1 VIPIEEQV
9 KIFSQRLAPILRRH
23 EMEHLPNE
31 TRVEF
36 AGPHHRITISFDWRD
51 QLFDCYLQ
59 VTKSY
64 RLDAALT
71 SSERIDMEE
80 EMRTLGTNFYRRADV
95 LSKYVRIAWGRMIGP
110 GWKSMSLLR
119 SAVHHLEPTIGP
131 LPRTRHVIDV
141 LVAGHTPSREVIDE
155 AHDEALSHFLRNL
168 DAASEPTELG
178 KEIDSRLMAPLEQ
191 LLLEVE

>member
-1 VIPIEEQV
+1 MIPIEEQV
-9 KIFSQRLAPILRRH
+9 KVFSQRLAPILRSH
-23 EMEHLPNE
+23 EMEHVPHE

-36 AGPHHRITISFDWRD
+36 VGPHHQITISFDWRD
-51 QLFDCYLQ
+51 QLFECYLQ

-64 RLDAALT
+64 RLDAVLT

-80 EMRTLGTNFYRRADV
+80 EMRTLGTNFFRRADV
-95 LSKYVRIAWGRMIGP
+95 LSKYVRVAWDRMGGP

-119 SAVHHLEPTIGP
+119 SAVHELEPTIGP
-131 LPRTRHVIDV
+131 LPRTRHVIDA
-141 LVAGHTPSREVIDE
+141 LIAGATPSRELLDE

-168 DAASEPTELG
+168 DAESEPTELG

-191 LLLEVE
+191 LMLLEE